1 MPHKPTELEKKID
14 LLRTQLNRHNYRYYV
29 LDDPEISDAEYDHL
43 FRELQNLEK
52 NHPDLITPDSPTQRV
67 GAAPLSSFKTITHAA
82 PMLSLDNVFN
92 HAELIDFYARITQKL
107 KSDAMIDFFCEYKFD
122 GVAVSLTYENGRLIT
137 AATRGDGRV
146 GEDVTQNVRTIHSVP
161 LKLFGHDFPARCEI
175 RGEIVMPKKAFEL
188 MNAKAKSQGEKIFA
202 NPRNAASGSLRQLDS
217 SVTAK
222 RPLCF

>member
-161 LKLFGHDFPARCEI
+161 LKLFGHDR
-175 RGEIVMPKKAFEL
+175 R
-188 MNAKAKSQGEKIFA
+188 
-202 NPRNAASGSLRQLDS
+202 
-217 SVTAK
+217 
-222 RPLCF
+222 